1 MALFLVTGGC
11 GFIGSSLAHAL
22 VAGGDRVRIVDNL
35 STGRLGNVAS
45 LLRDHPSQVELWRG
59 ELTDTD
65 LLDQALVGVDFILH
79 HAAIP
84 SVPWSIDHPFDCERI
99 NTHGTLQLLEAARR
113 NGRIRRLVFAASC
126 AAYGDLDP
134 DKPKRESDLP
144 VPLSPY
150 AISKLAGEH
159 LCAVYSRIHSVPAV
173 ALRYFNVF
181 GPRQDPSS
189 HYAAAIPRFICAAL
203 GGQPPTL
210 FGDGLQSRDF
220 VFVENI
226 IQANLLACQA
236 DAAQVSG
243 QVINIGGGKG
253 LALLEVIGML
263 GELLGR
269 EIRPTHEPARP
280 GEVRHSFADIA
291 KAGALLGYQP
301 RVAFRDGLAQT
312 VKWYRENRPQ
322 PNPAPKSESTQM
334 GTSR

>member
-35 STGRLGNVAS
+35 STGRLANVAQ
-45 LLRDHPSQVELWRG
+45 LLAAKPGEVELWRG
-59 ELTDTD
+59 DITDTD
-65 LLDQALVGVDFILH
+65 LLDRALCGVDYILH
-79 HAAIP
+79 MAAIP

-99 NTHGTLQLLEAARR
+99 NTHGTLQVLEAARR
-113 NGRIRRLVFAASC
+113 HGGIRRLVFAASC
-126 AAYGDLDP
+126 AAYGDLAP
-134 DKPKRESDLP
+134 EQPKRESDLP

-150 AISKLAGEH
+150 AISKLAGEQ
-159 LCAVYSRIHSVPAV
+159 LCAVYSRIHAVPAV

-189 HYAAAIPRFICAAL
+189 HYAAAIPRFVCAAL
-203 GGQPPTL
+203 DGQPPTL
-210 FGDGLQSRDF
+210 YGDGLQSRDF
-220 VFVENI
+220 IFVDNI
-226 IQANLLACQA
+226 VQANLLACQA
-236 DAAQVSG
+236 DAAKVSG
-243 QVINIGGGKG
+243 QVMNIGGGQG
-253 LALLEVIGML
+253 RPLLEVIGLL

-269 EIRPTHEPARP
+269 RIEPRHEPARP

-291 KAGALLGYQP
+291 KAQALLGYEP

-312 VKWYRENRPQ
+312 VNWYRENR
-322 PNPAPKSESTQM
+322 M

>member
-22 VAGGDRVRIVDNL
+22 VAAGDRVRIVDNL
-35 STGRLGNVAS
+35 STGRLSNVAP
-45 LLRDHPSQVELWRG
+45 LLAERSEKVELWRG

-113 NGRIRRLVFAASC
+113 NGKIRRLVFAASC
-126 AAYGDLDP
+126 AAYGDLAP
-134 DKPKRESDLP
+134 EQPKRESDLP

-150 AISKLAGEH
+150 AIGKLTGEH
-159 LCAVYSRIHSVPAV
+159 LCAVYSRIHAVPAV

-203 GGQPPTL
+203 AGQPPTL
-210 FGDGLQSRDF
+210 FGDGQQSRDF

-226 IQANLLACQA
+226 VQANLLACEA
-236 DAAQVSG
+236 DAAKVSG
-243 QVINIGGGKG
+243 QVMNVGGGKA
-253 LALLEVIGML
+253 LTLLEVIGLL
-263 GELLGR
+263 GELLGQKVTPR
-269 EIRPTHEPARP
+269 HEPARP

-291 KAGALLGYQP
+291 KAAALLGYQP

-312 VKWYRENRPQ
+312 VKWYQENSLTHKTEYKQR
-322 PNPAPKSESTQM
+322 